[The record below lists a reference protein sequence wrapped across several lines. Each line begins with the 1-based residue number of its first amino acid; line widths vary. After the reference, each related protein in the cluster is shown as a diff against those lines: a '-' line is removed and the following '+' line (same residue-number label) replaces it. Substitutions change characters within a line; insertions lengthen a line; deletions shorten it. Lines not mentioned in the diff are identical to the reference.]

1 MVMHEE
7 KKKEFDIKIQNTE
20 LKLDKL
26 KRQNKDNQE
35 RRNREMEEFKQKVE
49 GASNDLK
56 LLGKSKNLVSKN
68 IKNADERIRYL
79 IDAMDKLRVDKYK
92 LMKDKNSLISQIQ
105 KYEEEISKYDPDFL
119 QSLTCEESKTSQS
132 QQNNLLNTQTT
143 TNTRSAIEETRSQMQ
158 QNLENSPQNNGL
170 DSEDEKIAFND
181 ETDRRAKMN
190 TDAKTSEELSV
201 VQERESEYYG
211 SNITSSNAR
220 RFMTRRFNKGTTS
233 DSNYDSN

>member
-68 IKNADERIRYL
+68 IKNADERIKYL

-132 QQNNLLNTQTT
+132 QHNNLLNTQTT

-181 ETDRRAKMN
+181 ETDRRVKMN

>member
-1 MVMHEE
+1 
-7 KKKEFDIKIQNTE
+7 
-20 LKLDKL
+20 
-26 KRQNKDNQE
+26 
-35 RRNREMEEFKQKVE
+35 MEEFKQKVE

>member
-68 IKNADERIRYL
+68 IKNADERIKYL

-181 ETDRRAKMN
+181 ETDRRVKMN

>member
-1 MVMHEE
+1 MIMHEE

-143 TNTRSAIEETRSQMQ
+143 TNTRSAIEDTRSQMQ
-158 QNLENSPQNNGL
+158 QNLEDSPQNNGL

-220 RFMTRRFNKGTTS
+220 RCMTRRFNKGTTS